1 VEWWTV
7 GLRVNSLR
15 IADGCGNAV
24 SFPAFVWIESL
35 NGNEIHRL
43 ENVITLEMSIHAE
56 FNDLFIWFKP
66 VAVCLRLPSC
76 TCIDSCYRDLPVPIR
91 SILKMVQDGCWLA
104 TSYRSCSPLVQ
115 QMSDYQNH
123 RYTTSNS
130 THFVVR

>member
-1 VEWWTV
+1 
-7 GLRVNSLR
+7 LRVNSLR
-15 IADGCGNAV
+15 IADGCGNVV

-76 TCIDSCYRDLPVPIR
+76 TCIESCYRDLPIPIR
-91 SILKMVQDGCWLA
+91 SILKMVQDGCPVGYYP
-104 TSYRSCSPLVQ
+104 SRSPLV
-115 QMSDYQNH
+115 
-123 RYTTSNS
+123 RTTDERLPEPSL
-130 THFVVR
+130 HYLELHAFVVR